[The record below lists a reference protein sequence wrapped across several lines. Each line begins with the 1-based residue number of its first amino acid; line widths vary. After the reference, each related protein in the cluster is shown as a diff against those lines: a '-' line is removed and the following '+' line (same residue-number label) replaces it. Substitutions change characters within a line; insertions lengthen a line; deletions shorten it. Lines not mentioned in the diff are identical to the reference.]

1 MSRKSCSKAFSS
13 EVDTGS
19 RQENASNQESGAP
32 FRFNRNGNGSRGN
45 AGFTLIEALVALAI
59 IAAVLS
65 SIGAV
70 IAATV
75 KGTRSIDQRLALT
88 GAAETLLAAMPPRN
102 LLKPGRQSG
111 ELAGHRWRIDVAP
124 LNLAAQDVPQT
135 SPFVPL
141 AVNMRLQAPGGPA
154 IQLTT
159 VRLVPKV
166 AE

>member
-1 MSRKSCSKAFSS
+1 LSRKSCS
-13 EVDTGS
+13 
-19 RQENASNQESGAP
+19 
-32 FRFNRNGNGSRGN
+32 RGV
-45 AGFTLIEALVALAI
+45 AGFTLVEALVALAI

-70 IAATV
+70 IATTV

-88 GAAETLLAAMPPRN
+88 GAAETLLAALPARN

-124 LNLAAQDVPQT
+124 LNLAAQET

>member
-1 MSRKSCSKAFSS
+1 LSR
-13 EVDTGS
+13 
-19 RQENASNQESGAP
+19 R
-32 FRFNRNGNGSRGN
+32 NRSDCER
-45 AGFTLIEALVALAI
+45 GFTLIEALVALAI

-65 SIGAV
+65 LIGAV
-70 IAATV
+70 IGTTV

-88 GAAETLLAAMPPRN
+88 GAAETLLAALPARN

-124 LNLAAQDVPQT
+124 LNMAASDVAQT

-141 AVNMRLQAPGGPA
+141 AVNMRMQAPGGPA
-154 IQLTT
+154 IQVVT
-159 VRLVPKV
+159 VRIVPKL